1 MLSSCPHQAA
11 CQSGVSSFPI
21 PLSLHFLQL
30 LPADGVETPRAPNL
44 RIWAH
49 VVIARLAGRIGER
62 VFGRS
67 EFPYILHDTPY
78 LRPVRP
84 AACAVQQKEHVVD
97 AEGES
102 VRFHAVHDFK
112 AGFRHLHFRPVAVAP
127 YNPDQGLRVDEF
139 GTEPHA
145 ALFFRGERAVLE
157 KIEEGGYFLL
167 YPLQEVRVILFY
179 PPHLPHPI
187 ACLSCVDYDGQ
198 TFVVG
203 A

>member
-167 YPLQEVRVILFY
+167 YPLQEVRVI
-179 PPHLPHPI
+179 PPSSPNSVSLL
-187 ACLSCVDYDGQ
+187 CRL
-198 TFVVG
+198 
-203 A
+203 